1 MDLELGDYL
10 EFHVEEGQLILR
22 KETKKYNGF
31 DFESE
36 EIKEKL
42 RELEK
47 SKIDEFE
54 DENLD
59 PELAE
64 QRAREKYMQDKAER
78 EKKKRN

>member
-1 MDLELGDYL
+1 MGLELGDYV
-10 EFHVEEGQLILR
+10 EFHVENGQLILR

-36 EIKEKL
+36 EIEEKL
-42 RELEK
+42 KELEK

-54 DENLD
+54 DESMD

-64 QRAREKYMQDKAER
+64 KRAREKYLQDKANK
-78 EKKKRN
+78 EKRKKN